1 MNHRVDTPEQLKAVL
16 RGLRR
21 ARGLNQTEAGSLIGV
36 SQRRLASIEAN
47 PDGTAFDQVTR
58 LVLALG
64 GHVAFEYQRAG
75 DDALG
80 EDKAKLR
87 VTSPRSARSLAKDT
101 W

>member
-1 MNHRVDTPEQLKAVL
+1 MTHRVDTPEQLKAVL

-21 ARGLNQTEAGSLIGV
+21 ARGLNQTETGALIGV
-36 SQRRLASIEAN
+36 SQRRIASIEAN
-47 PDGTAFDQVTR
+47 PGGTAFDQITR

-64 GHVAFEYQRAG
+64 GHVAFEYQRDG

-80 EDKAKLR
+80 EKTAPRK